1 MSLRIG
7 RVTAVHPE
15 DHSVDLVMV
24 DDGSRLTGVQVLA
37 VGASS
42 NTGVVNLPEPA
53 ATPDKWDL
61 TQRTSRDASAVVGM
75 VGSVWVVV
83 GFLMPQVSQ
92 MTFAAGRYVNRLASD
107 VYTSVDGNGNIEL
120 HHPSGAYIR
129 LAETPDHED
138 LAGQN
143 FDGNWALTKNTG
155 RSLHLQVVVGGTT
168 VHITPGGD
176 ISIDHPGNLTVN
188 TGGNAS
194 LTVAG
199 NASATVSGTTTVTST
214 GAAAVHAPAV
224 TIDAP
229 TTTCTGA
236 LNVNGLLTFSAGMTG
251 SGGSG
256 ATVSITGN
264 VATTGTV
271 SNNGVNIGSTHTHDY
286 IDDDGAGHF
295 NPRVTA
301 IPH

>member
-7 RVTAVHPE
+7 RVTAVHHE

-42 NTGVVNLPEPA
+42 NTGVVNLPEPV

-75 VGSVWVVV
+75 VGTAWVVV

-129 LAETPDHED
+129 LAETPGHED

-155 RSLHLQVVVGGTT
+155 RSLHLQVVVGDTT

-188 TGGNAS
+188 TGGDAS
-194 LTVAG
+194 VTVAG
-199 NASATVSGTTTVTST
+199 STTVTST
-214 GAAAVHAPAV
+214 GAVEVNAPTV
-224 TIDAP
+224 TIDSP
-229 TTTCTGA
+229 STTCSGNLTVTGTTTTGGLTSTGA
-236 LNVNGLLTFSAGMTG
+236 AGGASITG
-251 SGGSG
+251 
-256 ATVSITGN
+256 AVTITGN
-264 VATTGTV
+264 VETTGDLK
-271 SNNGVNIGSTHTHDY
+271 NNSKFVGSTHTHQY
-286 IDDDGAGHF
+286 ID
-295 NPRVTA
+295 NPSGTLTTS
-301 IPH
+301 IPN